1 MNKKYNL
8 IFLILLVFLYS
19 CKSPEDKFFETII
32 EEYTQEQRSIYDN
45 KLYLAISKRD
55 YQKIKEL
62 VISEPNLIYQKN
74 IRGDSPISLAVWFK
88 DLKAIKII
96 LENAKSIN
104 INEKF
109 SGSPDILLNHVI
121 KEKELNNLIDLVL
134 SKNPDLNMIDDSN
147 RKAFTYAVYSGNK
160 EIIKKLINKDANI
173 INSDYGIIYHPINI
187 SIEHGNV
194 DFLEYIIDLGFDFSS
209 ERLLEEFIRKEN
221 KDLID
226 LFFKK
231 NKIIRDK
238 FAYDILSSNTNN
250 TKIFDQIFSKISDI
264 NKIQDNGKTILTQAI
279 EDKQTDLYNLLIAK
293 NIDLLKKD
301 SFGEN
306 ALSLSI
312 KTNNL
317 KLLERIESKNI
328 DLNQKF
334 NGGISKNRNILML
347 SINTNISSD
356 IINFILNT
364 KKIDINEQDE
374 YGETALMLAS
384 KNNVKESLN
393 LLLKN
398 KANVNIKNK
407 LGEDA
412 LSISRR
418 YKNTEIEKILLEYK
432 KNEN

>member
-1 MNKKYNL
+1 
-8 IFLILLVFLYS
+8 
-19 CKSPEDKFFETII
+19 
-32 EEYTQEQRSIYDN
+32 
-45 KLYLAISKRD
+45 
-55 YQKIKEL
+55 
-62 VISEPNLIYQKN
+62 NLIYQKN
-74 IRGDSPISLAVWFK
+74 IRGESPISLAVWFK
-88 DLKAIKII
+88 DSKAIKII

-134 SKNPDLNMIDDSN
+134 SKNPDLNMIDNSN
-147 RKAFTYAVYSGNK
+147 NKAFIYAVYSGNK
-160 EIIKKLINKDANI
+160 EIIEKLINKDENI
-173 INSDYGIIYHPINI
+173 INFDYVSINPINI
-187 SIEHGNV
+187 AIEKGNI

-209 ERLLEEFIRKEN
+209 EKLLEEFIRKEN

-238 FAYDILSSNTNN
+238 FAYNILSSNTNN

-264 NKIQDNGKTILTQAI
+264 NKIQDNGKTIITQAI

-334 NGGISKNRNILML
+334 NDGISKNRNILML

-356 IINFILNT
+356 IIDFILNT

-384 KNNVKESLN
+384 KNNVKASLN

-398 KANVNIKNK
+398 KANINIKNK
-407 LGEDA
+407 LEEDA

-418 YKNTEIEKILLEYK
+418 YKNTEIEKILVEYE